1 MARPLSVGLNLV
13 YLLEQSGGAGTYARE
28 LMRGILEVEPDTR
41 LTGFVSSEAPES
53 LLAADWA
60 GSVEW
65 VRFPITVSHGRPGN
79 FALVMGAQ
87 WGAVP
92 LIAARRRIDV
102 VHGLANITPL
112 VAPRVATVVTL
123 LDLIWL
129 RFTKTME
136 RRATVGMKLV
146 APTSAKRADRVIA
159 ISHAARRDLIER
171 IDLPPERVDVT
182 HLGIRLDET
191 VAPLPEADLRERFD
205 LGDRPVILCVAQKRE
220 HKNLKG
226 LIRAF
231 AALEEPATLVFPG
244 SPTPYEQEM
253 RELAAELGV
262 ADRVRLPDWI
272 EADELEGLYRA
283 AACFVLPSFEEG
295 FGLPILE
302 AMRRGVP
309 VACSNA
315 SSLPEV
321 AGDDALL
328 FDPEKPEEIADA
340 VGRLLRDRDLAARLG
355 ERGVERCRRFTWE
368 ETARQTLATYRKAI
382 EQRGSRAARKYPAPE
397 RT

>member
-1 MARPLSVGLNLV
+1 MARPLNVGLNLV

-41 LTGFVSSEAPES
+41 LTGFVSAEAPES

-60 GSVEW
+60 RSVEW
-65 VRFPITVSHGRPGN
+65 VKFPFNVSHGPPGN

-146 APTSAKRADRVIA
+146 ALPSARRADRVIA
-159 ISHAARRDLIER
+159 ISHSARRDLIER

-191 VAPLPEADLRERFD
+191 VEPLPEAELRARFE
-205 LGDRPVILCVAQKRE
+205 LGDRPVVLCVAQKRE

-226 LIRAF
+226 LVRAF

-244 SPTPYEQEM
+244 APTPYEEEM
-253 RELAAELGV
+253 KALAAELGV
-262 ADRVRLPDWI
+262 AERVRFPGWI
-272 EADELEGLYRA
+272 ERDELEGLYSA

-309 VACSNA
+309 VACSNT

-340 VGRLLRDRDLAARLG
+340 VGRLLRDRDLAARLA
-355 ERGVERCRRFTWE
+355 ERGVERCHRFTWE
-368 ETARQTLATYRKAI
+368 STARETLAVYRRAI
-382 EQRGSRAARKYPAPE
+382 ASARS
-397 RT
+397 